1 MIRHKQ
7 ITKLNPKLVE
17 KKLQEFF
24 NEDNI
29 TEDITTNTILH
40 DKKTVEAHFV
50 AKEDMMFAG
59 KEIINQGF
67 KECFIISIKNDGVHF
82 KPGEIIAEISGQTE
96 IILKKERVILNL
108 LQRLSGIATTTNTL
122 VRNLK
127 QYNIQLLDTR
137 KTTPGLREFEKFA
150 VSVGGG
156 INHRFSLKD
165 AVMIKDNH
173 LIGSTNLKETVDNAA
188 KLNPGKDIQVEV
200 ETKKQLEEALETKA
214 TSILLDNFSPQNLQD
229 TINYIRSH
237 ENGAN
242 IYIEISGG
250 INSTNIEAYCIEG
263 VNGISMGALTH
274 NIKSKDISLDLK

>member
-24 NEDNI
+24 KEDNI
-29 TEDITTNTILH
+29 TEDITTNTMLK
-40 DKKTVEAHFV
+40 DKKTAEAHFI
-50 AKEDMMFAG
+50 AKEDMIFAG

-67 KECFIISIKNDGVHF
+67 KECFIISLKNDGVYF
-82 KPGEIIAEISGQTE
+82 KEGEIIAQLSGQTD

-108 LQRLSGIATTTNTL
+108 IQRLSGIATTTNTL
-122 VRNLK
+122 VKKLE

-173 LIGSTNLKETVDNAA
+173 LMENPNLKEAVNNVA

-200 ETKKQLEEALETKA
+200 DTKQQLEEALETKA
-214 TSILLDNFSPQNLQD
+214 TSVLLDNFLPQNLPD
-229 TINYIRSH
+229 TIKYIRSH
-237 ENGAN
+237 KNGAN
-242 IYIEISGG
+242 IYIELSGG
-250 INSTNIEAYCIEG
+250 ITAENIDSFCIMG
-263 VNGISMGALTH
+263 VDGISMGALTH
-274 NIKSKDISLDLK
+274 NIKSKDISLDFK